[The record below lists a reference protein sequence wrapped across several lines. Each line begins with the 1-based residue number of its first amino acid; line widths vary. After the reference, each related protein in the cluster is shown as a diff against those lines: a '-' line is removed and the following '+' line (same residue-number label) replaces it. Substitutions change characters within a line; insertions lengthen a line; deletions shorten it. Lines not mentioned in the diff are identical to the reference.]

1 MNRKTSVVIA
11 LAALLLSAGTLTI
24 TSPAYGSGQK
34 EKAEMAAAAKVT
46 IDQAAKTATEK
57 SGGKVIEA
65 ELEKK
70 HGKVIW
76 EVKTV
81 GTDGKVHETDIDAES
96 GTVIEH
102 KAIEHK
108 TKG

>member
-1 MNRKTSVVIA
+1 MSGRPYPMLALSTVL
-11 LAALLLSAGTLTI
+11 LAAGALTDAGSAYAG
-24 TSPAYGSGQK
+24 GKK

-46 IDQAAKTATEK
+46 IDQAAKAATEK
-57 SGGKVIEA
+57 TAGKVIEA

-81 GTDGKVHETDIDAES
+81 DAEGKVTETHIDADS
-96 GTVIEH
+96 GAVIES
-102 KAIEHK
+102 KSK
-108 TKG
+108 K